1 MTRRRRATFRIG
13 GSVGFGPFR
22 VGASVPLG
30 RGRARAWE
38 GVRVGRRGWL
48 GMSESLGGRK
58 RGRR

>member
-13 GSVGFGPFR
+13 GSIGFGPFR
-22 VGASVPLG
+22 VGASTG
-30 RGRARAWE
+30 RSGTRAWE

-48 GMSESLGGRK
+48 GLSESLGGGK